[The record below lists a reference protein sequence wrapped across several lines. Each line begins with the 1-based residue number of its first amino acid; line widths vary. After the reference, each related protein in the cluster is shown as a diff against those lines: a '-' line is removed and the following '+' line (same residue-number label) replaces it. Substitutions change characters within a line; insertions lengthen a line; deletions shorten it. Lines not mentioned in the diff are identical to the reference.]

1 MYTNYEVIILT
12 KDKEDLLFSIFEN
25 NELFI
30 SAKKL
35 KSYGLN
41 TYDIGL
47 MLSDGRLERVMRGL
61 YKWTHLQQEY
71 NEMVEVGGII
81 PEGVLCL
88 FSALSFHELTTYI
101 PKKHDVAILRTMRKP
116 ILPTY
121 PPIRIVYFSK
131 QRYDTGIS
139 EIKIEGHNIK
149 IYDLEK
155 TVCDAVI
162 YRNKIGVDIIK
173 EVMER
178 YILNPQK
185 NLQRLTEYAEKLRIY
200 KIIKTYL
207 EVLL

>member
-1 MYTNYEVIILT
+1 MT
-12 KDKEDLLFSIFEN
+12 KDKQELVSKIIEK

-30 SAKKL
+30 SAERL

-47 MLSDGRLERVMRGL
+47 LLSDGRLERVKRGL

-71 NEMVEVGGII
+71 NEMVEVAGIV

-101 PKKHDVAILRTMRKP
+101 PKEYNVAILRTMRKP
-116 ILPTY
+116 VLPSY
-121 PPIRIVYFSK
+121 PPIRIVYLSK
-131 QRYDTGIS
+131 QRFDTGII
-139 EIKIEGHNIK
+139 EVKIQGYKIK

-162 YRNKIGVDIIK
+162 YRNKIGVDIVK

-178 YILNPQK
+178 YILKPQK
-185 NLQRLTEYAEKLRIY
+185 NLQRLTEYAEKLRIF
-200 KIIKTYL
+200 KMIKTYL
-207 EVLL
+207 EVLI